1 MLCEDTIFLLQE
13 TIKQQNQQTTFQIV
27 DETIELEKIIT
38 IKIKKDNNK
47 KMKKIGLNKKFRMGW
62 NDYVRLM
69 SLKHFPSLSCD
80 LSHTTTML
88 MLIMTLMALTF
99 STTKTFAQKSLGTQ
113 YEVADNVDELVGID
127 PSDDYLSRTGKT
139 MPTDPNKILCFYNVG
154 AKSFLSPGAK
164 WGTQASL
171 DNTAYTLW
179 LNEPS
184 GNSDFFNI
192 VNNLGNSST
201 GTYLGFG
208 DKNGPDASDLYM
220 DRGIHN
226 FVFEKAPD
234 YKDNNKV
241 YYVKTTN
248 NGKDYYVQAYPDE
261 NKYCNFNEKQL
272 TEADADYK
280 NQEWKIITKTE
291 YYTLLK
297 ANPANME
304 DVIDFSF
311 IIHTPSFRI
320 HDNGVSSWTATAET
334 DKIFFGD
341 NMQYKT
347 YANRATDTWGAA
359 GVGNYNRNHQQDCG
373 KLFYSYARGAMN
385 FQLTQDI
392 EVHKAGWYLLR
403 CNGFTTQVNKDGKV
417 SAHLLM
423 AVVTA
428 DGKINK
434 TAGYSAATLNKLSRE
449 AASKLMADDATGT
462 GAGRAFF
469 DGKYENQ
476 VQVCLEEKTLG
487 TIDKD
492 HPVKLRIGYYVGDD
506 CVPQEGDVTCV
517 DNFKLLYAGPRR
529 DPELILDEDQPS
541 LVYLSNAKDVY
552 KNSVLHLKRTFTE
565 GKWNSLILPVDLK
578 FGQMKR
584 TFGDDVKVAKLTS
597 LKDGVVTF
605 TTVEPKQDS
614 DVMVKAFAPYI
625 IKPTSLT
632 EDLDLEYIAEKFYTK
647 LDKTTGKISNAEWL
661 AADGKSV
668 STYENNR
675 FELRIPNNHY
685 DITMVTLDRDSL
697 IKHLNFSEEDKTNY
711 AAGAYDKIN
720 WDNVSWKSQ
729 TSFSTGAKEGE
740 LTCYGTLAKTYYNDN
755 GNGVILPGR
764 DNLSGAYIMRGGNI
778 VQVPST
784 KEYGLKGF
792 RCWFEVKGGSSQAK
806 PLRLEIDGISDD
818 ATSIDEI
825 NSQPSQFT
833 SRHKGISGVFNLDGQ
848 KVREGESTQNLPKG
862 IYIVNGRKVVVM

>member
-1 MLCEDTIFLLQE
+1 
-13 TIKQQNQQTTFQIV
+13 
-27 DETIELEKIIT
+27 
-38 IKIKKDNNK
+38 
-47 KMKKIGLNKKFRMGW
+47 MKKNYFF
-62 NDYVRLM
+62 
-69 SLKHFPSLSCD
+69 SLWLRAFSC
-80 LSHTTTML
+80 TTTMT
-88 MLIMTLMALTF
+88 MLFTALMALMTN
-99 STTKTFAQKSLGTQ
+99 TTKTFAQKSLGTQ
-113 YEVADNVDELVGID
+113 YEVADNVDDLFGID
-127 PSDDYLSRTGKT
+127 PNDDYLSRTGRD

-154 AKSFLSPGAK
+154 AKRFLSPGGN

-208 DKNGPDASDLYM
+208 DKNGPDALDLYM

-241 YYVKTTN
+241 YYVKTTKD
-248 NGKDYYVQAYPDE
+248 GKDYYVQAYPGED
-261 NKYCNFNEKQL
+261 KYCTFNEKQL

-297 ANPANME
+297 ANPANMK

-311 IIHTPSFRI
+311 IMKTPSFRI
-320 HDNGVSSWTATAET
+320 HDNGVSSWTANAET

-341 NMQYKT
+341 SKQYKT
-347 YANRATDTWGAA
+347 YANRATKEWGDTKG
-359 GVGNYNRNHQQDCG
+359 GKYNHDHQRDCG

-385 FQLTQDI
+385 FQFTQDI

-417 SAHLLM
+417 SARLMM
-423 AVVTA
+423 AVMTA
-428 DGKINK
+428 DGKFNK
-434 TAGYSAATLNKLSRE
+434 TAGYSAATLNNLSRE
-449 AASKLMADDATGT
+449 AASKLMAADATGQ
-462 GAGRAFF
+462 GAGRAFYN
-469 DGKYENQ
+469 GKYENQ

-487 TIDKD
+487 TIDND
-492 HPVKLRIGYYVGDD
+492 HPVTLRIGYYVDND
-506 CVPQEGDVTCV
+506 CELKDGDVTCV

-529 DPELILDEDQPS
+529 DPELILDEDQTS

-565 GKWNSLILPVDLK
+565 GQWNSLILPVDLK

-584 TFGDDVKVAKLTS
+584 TFGDDVKVAKLKS
-597 LKDGVVTF
+597 LKDNVVIF
-605 TTVEPKQDS
+605 RTVEPKQD
-614 DVMVKAFAPYI
+614 DEVMVKAFEPYI

-632 EDLDLEYIAEKFYTK
+632 EDMGLAYTAEKFYTR
-647 LDKTTGKISNAEWL
+647 LMDGSTSETNNAYWLGK
-661 AADGKSV
+661 DGKSE
-668 STYENNR
+668 SHDPNDR
-675 FELRIPNNHY
+675 FELHIPNNHY
-685 DITMVTLDRDSL
+685 DIFMVTLNRDSL
-697 IKHLNFSEEDKTNY
+697 IKHLNFSEEYKTY
-711 AAGAYDKIN
+711 YDAREYDKID
-720 WDNVSWKSQ
+720 WDKVSRMSQ
-729 TSFSTGAKEGE
+729 TSFSTGAEEGH
-740 LTCYGTLAKTYYNDN
+740 LTCYGTLAKTYDEDK
-755 GNGVILPGR
+755 GIILPGR
-764 DNLSGAYIMRGGNI
+764 DDLSGDYVMRGGKI
-778 VQVPST
+778 VHVPHNQV
-784 KEYGLKGF
+784 YGLKGF
-792 RCWFEVKGGSSQAK
+792 RCWFEVKGSHPIAAA
-806 PLRLEIDGISDD
+806 PRLEIDGIIDD
-818 ATSIDEI
+818 ATSIDDL

-848 KVREGESTQNLPKG
+848 KVRDGESTQDLPKG
-862 IYIVNGRKVVVM
+862 IYIVNGRKVVVR